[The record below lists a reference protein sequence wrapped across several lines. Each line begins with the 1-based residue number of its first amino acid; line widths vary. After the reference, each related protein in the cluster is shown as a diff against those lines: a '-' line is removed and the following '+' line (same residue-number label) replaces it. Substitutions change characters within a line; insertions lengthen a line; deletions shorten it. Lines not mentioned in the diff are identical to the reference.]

1 MKVYTTIYTLF
12 LFLIPFL
19 GIAQTYEH
27 TLKEEKR
34 WHISKSIGMGI
45 SIDNYYVTT
54 CDTSINAK
62 NYFRL
67 DEIFSL
73 NPQYNPVLIGFV
85 REDTTAQKVYFL
97 NTNDLSEELIIDYTL
112 SVGDSFNFVNY
123 SSYLEVVH
131 VDTLFFN
138 GKLRKTIHFEGYG
151 QGIPY
156 PRFIAGMG
164 NGFWG
169 VNRNYPPSLGAG
181 YNHGG
186 LEQSGFTCAH
196 ATPIQKIHK
205 EEQALR
211 TFPNPC
217 SNSIHIELGDYKTSE
232 TLTKK
237 GVIYDFTGK
246 IVKTFE
252 IEKEKVLALHSLIDG
267 MYFLKVDGF
276 KTMKIIKHNNQ

>member
-1 MKVYTTIYTLF
+1 MRIYTTIYALF

-19 GIAQTYEH
+19 GISQTYEH
-27 TLKEEKR
+27 TLIEEKK
-34 WHISKSIGMGI
+34 WDISQSIGMGVTVH
-45 SIDNYYVTT
+45 NYYVTT
-54 CDTSINAK
+54 CDTSINSK

-67 DEIFSL
+67 DEVFPL
-73 NPQYNPVLIGFV
+73 NLQYNPVLIGFV

-97 NTNDLSEELIIDYTL
+97 DTNNLSEELIIDYTL

-131 VDTLFFN
+131 VDTLFMN
-138 GKLRKTIHFEGYG
+138 GKFRKTIHFEGYG

-156 PRFIAGMG
+156 PRFIEGMG

-169 VNRNYPPSLGAG
+169 VNRNYSASLGAG

-186 LEQSGFTCAH
+186 LEQSGFTCAYT
-196 ATPIQKIHK
+196 TPIQKIHK
-205 EEQALR
+205 EEQTLR

-217 SNSIHIELGDYKTSE
+217 TNSIHIELDDYKQSG
-232 TLTKK
+232 TLIKE
-237 GVIYDFTGK
+237 GVMYDFTGR

-252 IEKEKVLALHSLIDG
+252 IEKEKVLPLHSLIDG

-276 KTMKIIKHNNQ
+276 KTVKIIKQNNK